1 MIVLYKIYMRFF
13 FFFRYF
19 YRSPKK
25 EWGRERER
33 ERMKI
38 EQKERVKAIVDRSDY
53 CGRKFSSFGLF
64 LRSRFTKFI
73 VQRTIRLLSLLLSL
87 RAEVSFTTI
96 HSSNEIN
103 FSFSKLNRFV
113 ANAFALFLIPF

>member
-1 MIVLYKIYMRFF
+1 MRFF
-13 FFFRYF
+13 FFFVISIDLQK
-19 YRSPKK
+19 RS
-25 EWGRERER
+25 EGERER
-33 ERMKI
+33 KRMKI

>member
-13 FFFRYF
+13 FFFIISIDHQK
-19 YRSPKK
+19 RS
-25 EWGRERER
+25 GGERER
-33 ERMKI
+33 KRI